1 MNLRSLSNK
10 QKLKLLAIASPLALL
25 ICYNW
30 GIAKTID
37 QYRAYR
43 QNRSY
48 ELEYKASAAS
58 SQKLRVKQKELD
70 AFFTAYKLDTL
81 DAGRNLL
88 TIVTNFCNAHELQ
101 LREYKPV
108 KTSMQG
114 SMQVLTRSVTVE
126 GPFTECIRLVY
137 ALEKQY
143 NAGRV
148 CAVSYTSYTDRESN
162 QPKLTCTFF
171 IQNIIERI

>member
-1 MNLRSLSNK
+1 MNLRKLSNK
-10 QKLKLLAIASPLALL
+10 QKLKLLAFASPLILL

-30 GIAKTID
+30 GIAKTIG
-37 QYRAYR
+37 QYREYR
-43 QNRSY
+43 QSRAN

-58 SQKLRVKQKELD
+58 SRKLQAKQTALD

-88 TIVTNFCNAHELQ
+88 TIVTDFCNSHELQ

-114 SMQVLTRSVTVE
+114 GMQVLTRSVTVE
-126 GPFTECIRLVY
+126 GPFIECVRLVY
-137 ALEKQY
+137 ALEKQFS
-143 NAGRV
+143 AGRV
-148 CAVSYTSYTDRESN
+148 CSVSYASYTDREN
-162 QPKLTCTFF
+162 KLPKLTCTFF